1 MSTKREDI
9 LKASLKLFNNRG
21 FVHTPTSL
29 IAKEANVATGTL
41 FHHFSNKEELI
52 NTLFLSIIEE
62 LALTMNNCI
71 DSSRSLKE
79 QFHALWVNDIK
90 WGMQHREKF
99 SFLKQ
104 FGLSKHISKES
115 QDTSL
120 SYCDFAKRIEE
131 AVENNELDLPDFEY
145 GKNHYISNI
154 HMNVDYFMAN
164 PHMYNEE
171 IVEKTFSIFWRA
183 INHS

>member
-1 MSTKREDI
+1 MSTKRDDI
-9 LKASLKLFNNRG
+9 LKASLKLFNERG

-41 FHHFSNKEELI
+41 FHHFKSKEELI

-62 LALTMNNCI
+62 LAGTLNDCI
-71 DSSRSLKE
+71 DSRASLKE
-79 QFHALWVNDIK
+79 QFHTLWVNDIK
-90 WGMQHREKF
+90 WGMEHREKF

-115 QDTSL
+115 QEISL

-131 AVENNELDLPDFEY
+131 ATESNELDVLDFEY
-145 GKNHYISNI
+145 GKNHYISNV
-154 HMNVDYFMAN
+154 HMNVDYFIEN
-164 PHMYNEE
+164 PDMYNELA
-171 IVEKTFSIFWRA
+171 VEKTFTMYWRA
-183 INHS
+183 ISHD

>member
-9 LKASLKLFNNRG
+9 LKASLKLFNERG

-41 FHHFSNKEELI
+41 FHHFKNKEELI

-62 LALTMNNCI
+62 LAATMNSCI
-71 DSSRSLKE
+71 DPNETLKE
-79 QFHALWVNDIK
+79 QFHTLWRNDIK
-90 WGMQHREKF
+90 WGMEHVEKF

-115 QDTSL
+115 QEISL

-131 AVENNELDLPDFEY
+131 AAENNEIDLPDFAY

-154 HMNVDYFMAN
+154 HMNVDYFMEYPN
-164 PHMYNEE
+164 MYNDEM
-171 IVEKTFSIFWRA
+171 VEKTFSIYWRS
-183 INHS
+183 INYA